1 MTGTVGLEGFHVN
14 PAFVLFGQT
23 AMAEIT
29 ADPVVLPDPFI
40 TIDHYGPPLGP
51 PGAKFPSGSFYLS
64 ISDLQINGPIIG
76 SYGGPGTI
84 PGPFGATFNLSTSSL
99 ALFPAGLTVPDQTPV
114 TVNLTGGLDSITLF
128 PGGLAFPENPVVSLT
143 NFSVGTGGF
152 TVFPQGFTVD
162 RIPVDL
168 HTTLSI
174 GPFPFR
180 WDYIPPTPANGPI
193 PAVPGGFGLT
203 SGLFPFHFTL
213 NGGIGPISIP
223 TTTVV
228 DALNPLLTVTETSR
242 SAPLPSRTSPSPPS
256 ILASTETSM

>member
-84 PGPFGATFNLSTSSL
+84 PARS
-99 ALFPAGLTVPDQTPV
+99 A
-114 TVNLTGGLDSITLF
+114 
-128 PGGLAFPENPVVSLT
+128 
-143 NFSVGTGGF
+143 
-152 TVFPQGFTVD
+152 
-162 RIPVDL
+162 R
-168 HTTLSI
+168 LSI
-174 GPFPFR
+174 CPHRPWPCSRPASPFPTKHR
-180 WDYIPPTPANGPI
+180 
-193 PAVPGGFGLT
+193 
-203 SGLFPFHFTL
+203 
-213 NGGIGPISIP
+213 
-223 TTTVV
+223 
-228 DALNPLLTVTETSR
+228 
-242 SAPLPSRTSPSPPS
+242 
-256 ILASTETSM
+256 